1 MENNI
6 DACGIVTA
14 TKVTSLFGLQ
24 AHSAELVWTST
35 AETTNGLWQ
44 QHVVC
49 QREDFLVKHI
59 STTTGKELWNVALG
73 QYSALDFNDL
83 FFQEEQQRR
92 PNQDRKKPYPCWTV
106 TMCPTC
112 RTYSLMNWV
121 RCSRLSFKI
130 EYCGSDNCIP
140 LSPPSMGLDMVIGSH

>member
-1 MENNI
+1 MRHRHSHESDIPVWSASSLGRIGVDLHSRNHQQTLATACRLSARRFSSSAHIHNNRQ
-6 DACGIVTA
+6 GT
-14 TKVTSLFGLQ
+14 L
-24 AHSAELVWTST
+24 
-35 AETTNGLWQ
+35 
-44 QHVVC
+44 
-49 QREDFLVKHI
+49 
-59 STTTGKELWNVALG
+59 NVALG

-83 FFQEEQQRR
+83 FFQQEQQRR